1 MSAGAAIAAP
11 ARLRVRY
18 ELRLA
23 AREDPERRAEHLAR
37 EQTVEI
43 PAGVVAAER
52 EAASIGRVERVE
64 PAEAMYRVEISY
76 PTAAIGADLPQLL
89 NVLWGNVSLQRD
101 VRVVGVDWPAELL
114 ATLPGPAFGVEGL
127 RRLCGVE
134 GRPLTATA
142 LKPLGFAPRELA
154 RLAADCALGGIDLI
168 KDDHG
173 LADQAWAPFRERVLT
188 VQEQVG
194 RANRASGGRALYAP
208 NLTGPSDRFEE
219 RLETL
224 REAGV
229 RAAMVAPLLAGVDTL
244 RALAERSGVALV
256 AHPAFA
262 GSYCQPATGLAPEL
276 LFGDLFRLAGA
287 DAVIFPNAGGRFPFD
302 LADCLRIE
310 RRLRA
315 PLGDAAPAFLMLGG
329 GIDAAKLEQWIPRY
343 SADTIWLVGGSLYA
357 AADLRAAAREMA
369 EVARRVAPRDTEVPA

>member
-1 MSAGAAIAAP
+1 MS
-11 ARLRVRY
+11 RLGVRY

-23 AREDPERRAEHLAR
+23 AGDDAGRRATELAR

-43 PAGVVAAER
+43 PEGVVAPAR
-52 EAASIGRVERVE
+52 EAASVGRVERVE
-64 PAEAMYRVEISY
+64 PASGCFVAEISY
-76 PTAAIGADLPQLL
+76 PFAAIGDDLPQLL

-154 RLAADCALGGIDLI
+154 RLAADCALGGIDLV

-188 VQEQVG
+188 VQEHVA
-194 RANRASGGRALYAP
+194 RANRASGGGTLYVP

-224 REAGV
+224 RDAGV
-229 RAAMVAPLLAGVDTL
+229 RAAMVAPLLTGIDTL
-244 RALAERSGVALV
+244 RSLAERSGVALL

-262 GSYCQPATGLAPEL
+262 GSYCAPTSGLAPEL

-302 LADCLRIE
+302 FDDCRRLE
-310 RRLRA
+310 ARLRA
-315 PLGDAAPAFLMLGG
+315 PLGGAAPSFLMLGG
-329 GIDAAKLEQWIPRY
+329 GIDAAKLAHWIPRY
-343 SADTIWLVGGSLYA
+343 AADTIWLIGGSLYA
-357 AADLRAAAREMA
+357 RADLRAAAREMA
-369 EVARRVAPRDTEVPA
+369 EMARRVAPRPQEAAS